1 MGRDKSALSGTSQ
14 AGKGILKYS
23 VRRDLP
29 QILDLREVYRQKEG
43 HAVMK
48 VIGTIAVALAAMVFL
63 AIVTLWVLRLVD
75 DSRMNRIRSSLQ
87 ISGKPE
93 AVFSPEMV
101 EGLPDAAQR
110 YLLHAIQSGTPM
122 ARRVELKMSG
132 TIQPK
137 DDAPWMPLQATQILT
152 PGRGF
157 IWKAE
162 VEAAGPV
169 FMSVTDHYAAGEG
182 RMRVALLGLLPM
194 VNASNPDIAKSAAG
208 RLLGEYVWLP
218 AAFLP
223 QHGAVW
229 QEVDSLH
236 AEVTLTVD
244 DLTATLTLTIDE
256 EGRLK
261 EVVLP
266 RWRDDIKEFV
276 PFGVAIEEEQAFGG
290 YTIPS
295 RLRGGWWY
303 GSERY
308 SEFVRFTIEQAA
320 FY

>member
-1 MGRDKSALSGTSQ
+1 
-14 AGKGILKYS
+14 
-23 VRRDLP
+23 
-29 QILDLREVYRQKEG
+29 
-43 HAVMK
+43 
-48 VIGTIAVALAAMVFL
+48 
-63 AIVTLWVLRLVD
+63 
-75 DSRMNRIRSSLQ
+75 
-87 ISGKPE
+87 PE

-101 EGLPDAAQR
+101 EGLPSVAQR
-110 YLLHAIQSGTPM
+110 YLLHAIQPGTPL

-132 TIQPK
+132 TIKPR
-137 DDAPWMPLQATQILT
+137 DDAPWMPLQASQILT

-208 RLLGEYVWLP
+208 RLMGEYVWLP
-218 AAFLP
+218 TAFLP
-223 QHGAVW
+223 QYGAVW

-236 AEVTLTVD
+236 AEVTLSID
-244 DLTATLTLTIDE
+244 DLTTTLTLTVDE

-266 RWRDDIKEFV
+266 RWKDDIKEFV

-303 GSERY
+303 ATERY
-308 SEFVRFTIEQAA
+308 NEFARFTIEQAA

>member
-1 MGRDKSALSGTSQ
+1 
-14 AGKGILKYS
+14 
-23 VRRDLP
+23 
-29 QILDLREVYRQKEG
+29 
-43 HAVMK
+43 
-48 VIGTIAVALAAMVFL
+48 
-63 AIVTLWVLRLVD
+63 
-75 DSRMNRIRSSLQ
+75 
-87 ISGKPE
+87 
-93 AVFSPEMV
+93 
-101 EGLPDAAQR
+101 
-110 YLLHAIQSGTPM
+110 
-122 ARRVELKMSG
+122 
-132 TIQPK
+132 
-137 DDAPWMPLQATQILT
+137 
-152 PGRGF
+152 
-157 IWKAE
+157 
-162 VEAAGPV
+162 
-169 FMSVTDHYAAGEG
+169 
-182 RMRVALLGLLPM
+182 MRVALLGLLPM

-208 RLLGEYVWLP
+208 RLMGEYVWLP
-218 AAFLP
+218 TAFLP
-223 QHGAVW
+223 QYGAVW

-303 GSERY
+303 GTERY
-308 SEFVRFTIEQAA
+308 SEFVQFTIEQAA

>member
-1 MGRDKSALSGTSQ
+1 LDTLEDHAAMKMIWII
-14 AGKGILKYS
+14 AGSIAGILF
-23 VRRDLP
+23 LT
-29 QILDLREVYRQKEG
+29 
-43 HAVMK
+43 
-48 VIGTIAVALAAMVFL
+48 VIA
-63 AIVTLWVLRLVD
+63 LWVLRLVD

-101 EGLPDAAQR
+101 EGLPDLAQR
-110 YLLHAIQSGTPM
+110 YLLHAMQPGTPL
-122 ARRVELKMSG
+122 ARRVELTMSG
-132 TIQPK
+132 IIKPR

-162 VEAAGPV
+162 AEAAGPF

-194 VNASNPDIAKSAAG
+194 VNASNPDVARSAAG
-208 RLLGEYVWLP
+208 RLLGESVWLP
-218 AAFLP
+218 AAFLSR
-223 QHGAVW
+223 HGAIW
-229 QEVDSLH
+229 REVDSLH
-236 AEVTLTVD
+236 VD
-244 DLTATLTLTIDE
+244 DLTTTLTLTIDE

-261 EVVLP
+261 EVVFP
-266 RWRDDIKEFV
+266 RWKDDINGFV
-276 PFGVAIEEEQAFGG
+276 PFGVAVEEEQAFGG

-303 GSERY
+303 RTERY